1 MIKKI
6 LLKIYHKW
14 KRIPEDRI
22 FLVLLVIFGCVCL
35 TVTGGWHVYTEP
47 VKEGSSKV
55 LAKLG
60 IELPKVE
67 LPDLELPKLPWNRE
81 DELLADVGKEE
92 AESLDVSQGIVDVS
106 GNVSASD
113 IETATE
119 SEPEPETET
128 EQEPETESEPWV
140 PVFETVGD
148 EYFDDAVFIGDS
160 RTVGMYEY
168 SSLKETSTFYASV
181 GLSVHKLFTAKI
193 VEVPGQHGK
202 ITVEQA
208 LSENQ
213 FSKVYFMIGINEMG
227 TGTVESFLEKYAE
240 SVQRIRELQPDA
252 IIYLQGIMQVS
263 AKRSAQGDHITNE
276 GIALRNEGIKALAD
290 DETIF
295 YLEINEAVC
304 DEEGALSAEYTG
316 DGVHLKAQ
324 YVDLW
329 KEYLK
334 NHAIIKP

>member
-1 MIKKI
+1 MKNI
-6 LLKIYHKW
+6 LLKICHKR

-35 TVTGGWHVYTEP
+35 TLTGGWHVYTDP
-47 VKEGSSKV
+47 VKAGGGKV

-60 IELPKVE
+60 IELPE
-67 LPDLELPKLPWNRE
+67 LVLLEFPWDKE
-81 DELLADVGKEE
+81 DWLAVADKGKQNKQDMEPSMPEADVS
-92 AESLDVSQGIVDVS
+92 A
-106 GNVSASD
+106 NVL
-113 IETATE
+113 EQVTQ
-119 SEPEPETET
+119 PEPESET
-128 EQEPETESEPWV
+128 GTQSEPWV
-140 PVFETVGD
+140 PVFQTVED
-148 EYFDDAVFIGDS
+148 DYFNDAVFIGDS

-168 SSLKETSTFYASV
+168 SSLKETSTFYAST

-208 LSENQ
+208 LSEKQ

-240 SVQRIRELQPDA
+240 SVRRMRELQPDA

-263 AKRSAQGDHITNE
+263 ESRSAQGDHITNE
-276 GIALRNEGIKALAD
+276 AIAIRNEGIKELAD

-295 YLEINEAVC
+295 YLEVNEAVC
-304 DEEGALSAEYTG
+304 DENGALCAEYTG